1 MKSPASPFVRFL
13 IAGVVN
19 TLFGLLIYSVAIV
32 SGLVV
37 WQALLAGILV
47 GVFFNFL
54 TTGGYVFRD
63 LTAIRFLRF
72 VVAYLLVYIV
82 NLGSVMILSLW
93 IDSVIWIQTILSI
106 PVAVGSYLL
115 MSRFVFKSGR

>member
-1 MKSPASPFVRFL
+1 M
-13 IAGVVN
+13 
-19 TLFGLLIYSVAIV
+19 AIV

-47 GVFFNFL
+47 GVFFNFF

-72 VVAYLLVYIV
+72 VVAYLLVYMV
-82 NLGSVMILSLW
+82 NLGSVVLLSLW

-106 PVAVGSYLL
+106 PVALGSYFL
-115 MSRFVFKSGR
+115 MSRFVFKSDR

>member
-1 MKSPASPFVRFL
+1 M
-13 IAGVVN
+13 
-19 TLFGLLIYSVAIV
+19 AIV

-47 GVFFNFL
+47 GVIFNFF

-63 LTAIRFLRF
+63 LTATRFFRF
-72 VVAYLLVYIV
+72 VVAYLFVYMV
-82 NLGSVMILSLW
+82 NLGAVMLLSLW

-106 PVAVGSYLL
+106 PVALGSYLL
-115 MSRFVFKSGR
+115 MSRFVFKSSR

>member
-13 IAGVVN
+13 IAGVIN

-47 GVFFNFL
+47 GVFFNFF

-72 VVAYLLVYIV
+72 VVAYLLVYMV
-82 NLGSVMILSLW
+82 NLGSVVLLSLW

-106 PVAVGSYLL
+106 PVALGSYFL
-115 MSRFVFKSGR
+115 MSRFVFKSDR